1 MGGLVMTNKQVET
14 REFQTEIRQLL
25 DIVINSL
32 YTDREIF
39 LRELISNAADAT
51 EKLRYCK
58 LTENEI
64 IDPDRPLE
72 ILIDTD
78 EDAHTLTITDNGI
91 GMTKEELIEN
101 LGTIAHS
108 GSKEF
113 IRQLAEVQQ
122 SSEGS
127 PDLSLIGQFGVGFYS
142 AFMVAEKVTL
152 YTRSFRPDS
161 ESWIWTSDGT
171 GSYTLEKGDHEH
183 SGTRIVLSLKED
195 AYQYSKA
202 DNIQRII
209 KQYSSFVPFPIKV
222 NGEKANTVEA
232 IWTKNTSEISEQEY
246 TDFYKYIANAFDEP
260 TYKLHFSSDA
270 PLSIKALL
278 YVPGENYERL
288 GFNRLERGVNLF
300 CKKVLIQEK
309 SEAIVPEWLR
319 FVHGVIDSEEL
330 PLNISR
336 ETLQDNALV
345 SKLNRVVTARFLK
358 FLEEQA
364 KDNYTKYNEFWNKF
378 KHFLK
383 EGAATD
389 YTHKDALIKL
399 LRYESNMT
407 GEGELISLD
416 AYVERMKEDQKA
428 IYYIGGSSREVIE
441 SGPYLEIFKD
451 KGIEVLFTY
460 EPIDDYILDNLHEYQ
475 NKKVIAAE
483 QDSEDLPDLNVDEQ
497 KAPEEEVSPDEL
509 NAMVEWF
516 KETLGTRVTEVRI
529 SKRLVDSP
537 AVVLSSYG
545 THSMQKMM
553 QMMTQ
558 DQGSIPPGI
567 LELNSKHPVIKGIN
581 ELRQAEDPFA
591 AAAAEQV
598 LENAQIAAGL
608 IVDPRGMVNRL
619 YNILERAV
627 TQQNEPGK

>member
-1 MGGLVMTNKQVET
+1 MTNKQVET
-14 REFQTEIRQLL
+14 KEFQTEIRQLL

-32 YTDREIF
+32 YTDRDIF

-64 IDPDRPLE
+64 IDPERPLE

-78 EDAHTLTITDNGI
+78 EDAHTLTIADNGI

-113 IRQLAEVQQ
+113 IRQLAEVKKG
-122 SSEGS
+122 SEGS

-152 YTRSFRPDS
+152 YTRSFRPES

-171 GSYTLEKGDHEH
+171 GSYTLEKGDHEN

-195 AYQYSKA
+195 AYNYSKA

-246 TDFYKYIANAFDEP
+246 TDFYKYIANAYDEP

-288 GFNRLERGVNLF
+288 GLNRLERGVNLF

-389 YTHKDALIKL
+389 FTHKDALIKL

-428 IYYIGGSSREVIE
+428 IYYISGSNREVIE

-451 KGIEVLFTY
+451 KGIEVLYTY
-460 EPIDDYILDNLHEYQ
+460 EPIDDYILDNLHEYKD
-475 NKKVIAAE
+475 KKVVAAE

-497 KAPEEEVSPDEL
+497 RTLEEEIPQDEM
-509 NAMVEWF
+509 NSVIEWF

-553 QMMTQ
+553 QMMTK
-558 DQGSIPPGI
+558 DQGSVPPGI

-581 ELRQAEDPFA
+581 ELHKAKDPFA

-627 TQQNEPGK
+627 TQR